1 MLGPAESIFSA
12 FDDMKRSFVSI
23 ELQVCDRKCEIFNA
37 TDTNQQ
43 VFSLPTT
50 TDSIQIL
57 GTPFGKPEY
66 ITSTSMAI
74 AESGKDLC
82 DAIVSLN
89 DPQCSA
95 LLLRHCHCPKLTHL
109 ARTLPPSLL
118 APAANMHDSLTKS
131 SFCALIGLQ
140 AITEEQWLQCTLPIC
155 RGGFGLS
162 SVLDLS
168 PPAFVAGWAHTM
180 SQLHARLSSAEE
192 KITQLLT
199 SCIPGSIGDNLKSAC
214 DCLISLSDSDP
225 SMDVVEKMTEMS
237 KNPAKLQHR
246 LVTKIHESAVTTAID
261 HACSKLSAARL
272 HSLQGRGAGA
282 WIDAIPSCGKLSM
295 KPSEYRLATYI
306 RLGMSMPFH
315 SLITTCECGRSLDSE
330 GFHLLTCKHGGGPV
344 RMHNAVVAG
353 WSDCF
358 RDLDLHHK
366 LEPRDRYVN
375 TEDRPDITV
384 FDSQSG
390 STVELDIS
398 MAHPHSC
405 DIITRA
411 AKQEG
416 DAAEY
421 REKKKKAKYDKEHLA
436 NGRSSSCIPIVF
448 ERFGHWGGKASE
460 YLNALAGLS
469 RDDEGRKNPAEFRG
483 LWRKRFSVLIQTWN
497 TRVILN
503 KTKKL
508 SFESSCSNAIFSN
521 DKDIQNAI
529 H

>member
-1 MLGPAESIFSA
+1 
-12 FDDMKRSFVSI
+12 
-23 ELQVCDRKCEIFNA
+23 
-37 TDTNQQ
+37 
-43 VFSLPTT
+43 
-50 TDSIQIL
+50 
-57 GTPFGKPEY
+57 
-66 ITSTSMAI
+66 
-74 AESGKDLC
+74 
-82 DAIVSLN
+82 
-89 DPQCSA
+89 
-95 LLLRHCHCPKLTHL
+95 
-109 ARTLPPSLL
+109 
-118 APAANMHDSLTKS
+118 
-131 SFCALIGLQ
+131 
-140 AITEEQWLQCTLPIC
+140 
-155 RGGFGLS
+155 
-162 SVLDLS
+162 
-168 PPAFVAGWAHTM
+168 M
-180 SQLHARLSSAEE
+180 SQLHSRLSSAEE

-237 KNPAKLQHR
+237 KSPAKLQYR

-306 RLGMSMPFH
+306 RLGMSMPFR
-315 SLITTCECGRSLDSE
+315 SLIATCECGRSLDSE

-384 FDSQSG
+384 FDTQSG

-405 DIITRA
+405 DYIITRA

-416 DAAEY
+416 AAAEY
-421 REKKKKAKYDKEHLA
+421 REKKKTKYDKERLA
-436 NGRSSSCIPIVF
+436 NGRSSSCMHSYCF
-448 ERFGHWGGKASE
+448 
-460 YLNALAGLS
+460 
-469 RDDEGRKNPAEFRG
+469 
-483 LWRKRFSVLIQTWN
+483 
-497 TRVILN
+497 
-503 KTKKL
+503 
-508 SFESSCSNAIFSN
+508 
-521 DKDIQNAI
+521 
-529 H
+529 